1 MIFYL
6 FILLTDMELISASQ
20 NMFCLRVFCNE
31 TSLYFDNYKIK
42 PQQCMKNERKV
53 WCKDKEVLYLLCI
66 SEFIIPFMISWRIHL
81 DLLSVPGTAYLIIF
95 FMITILA
102 RTGAVLAGGGGR

>member
-20 NMFCLRVFCNE
+20 IMFCLRVFCNE

-53 WCKDKEVLYLLCI
+53 WCKDKGVLYQLCI
-66 SEFIIPFMISWRIHL
+66 SEFIIPFMISWRIQPSR
-81 DLLSVPGTAYLIIF
+81 SVECFWNSLF
-95 FMITILA
+95 DNILHD
-102 RTGAVLAGGGGR
+102 